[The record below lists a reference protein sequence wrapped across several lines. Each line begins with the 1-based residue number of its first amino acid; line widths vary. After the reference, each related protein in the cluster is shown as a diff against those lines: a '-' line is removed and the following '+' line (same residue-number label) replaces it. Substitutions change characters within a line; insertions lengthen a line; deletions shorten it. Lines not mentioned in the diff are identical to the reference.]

1 MMPPGGKLRV
11 LAFHSTEKVN
21 KVEELNYLSTNI
33 GIMHSSLVG
42 QLVRDDEKGFKTLRT
57 GPNVMKLF
65 LSVIYE
71 LL

>member
-1 MMPPGGKLRV
+1 MPPGGKLRV
-11 LAFHSTEKVN
+11 LPFHLTEKVN
-21 KVEELNYLSTNI
+21 KAEELTYLSANI

-57 GPNVMKLF
+57 GSNVIKLF
-65 LSVIYE
+65 ISVIYE